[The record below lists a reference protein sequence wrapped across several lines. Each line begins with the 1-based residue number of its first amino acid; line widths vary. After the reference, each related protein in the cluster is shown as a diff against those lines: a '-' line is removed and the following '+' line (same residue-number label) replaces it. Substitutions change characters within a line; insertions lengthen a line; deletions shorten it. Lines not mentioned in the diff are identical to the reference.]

1 MINSRWIKL
10 VGQAAALVCVCTLI
24 TACSTTEKAKPAG
37 LVKNPELLAVRTA
50 WSAAIGKVDFPLA
63 VATVGN
69 TAYLASSSGTVVALD
84 ARTGGDV
91 WRVELGSPLTA
102 GVGSDGRH
110 TAVVNKEN
118 ELVVLEN
125 GKESWRQK
133 LGALTLTAPL
143 VAGGRVFVLSADR
156 TTAAFDALSGRRLWL
171 QTRSNDSLVLA
182 YAGVLTAVG
191 DTLVSS
197 QGGRLIGVN
206 PQNGSIRWSVSI
218 ANSRGTNEV
227 ERLVDLVAGVSRE
240 GDELCAR
247 AFQSAVGC
255 VDAARGRLVW
265 TKPNVGAT
273 GIHGDKNTVF
283 GVESN
288 GRVTAWKRTDGERLW
303 SFDGLLQRELGTPLL
318 VGRALVVGEDD
329 GTVHFLSAVDGS
341 TVNRVPTDGSALA
354 GAPLLQGATVI
365 LVTQRGRVLG
375 LRPE

>member
-1 MINSRWIKL
+1 VINSRWIKL

>member
-1 MINSRWIKL
+1 VINSRWIKL

-84 ARTGGDV
+84 TRTGGDV
-91 WRVELGSPLTA
+91 WRVELGTPLTA

-156 TTAAFDALSGRRLWL
+156 TTAAFDVLSGRRLWL

-182 YAGVLTAVG
+182 YAGVLTALG

-288 GRVTAWKRTDGERLW
+288 GRVTAWKRTDGDRLW
-303 SFDGLLQRELGTPLL
+303 SFDGLLHRELGTPLL

-354 GAPLLQGATVI
+354 VAPLLQGATVI